1 MKGWREPSFE
11 KIMNGCRLRVCG
23 VLWTRIS
30 VKKRRPRALDSAQ
43 RLLHFLLPYSSIC
56 LPLFPLR
63 DHLVTSFF
71 TSITSLS
78 FCFHSFFHSSPL
90 FSNGEFH
97 RLAFVFFLHPSF
109 FLPLSR
115 IPLPRSTRAEDRR
128 TYMPAASRIP
138 LLAHVC
144 CSNSFVPLS
153 GHFLLLFCPSSATLW
168 PLLSLFSQSLFSFS
182 PRFNGCTR
190 VRSPRLREASSGLDW
205 KAADFYPLLVF
216 FYRYARPLCILFC
229 LSLSPSLF
237 CSTTRVQKK
246 RS

>member
-1 MKGWREPSFE
+1 MEGAFLWKNHE
-11 KIMNGCRLRVCG
+11 CRLRVCG

-30 VKKRRPRALDSAQ
+30 VKKRRPRALDSAH

-63 DHLVTSFF
+63 DHLVTFFF

-78 FCFHSFFHSSPL
+78 FCFHSFFHSSPNLPL
-90 FSNGEFH
+90 FSNVREFH

-138 LLAHVC
+138 LLARVC
-144 CSNSFVPLS
+144 CSNSFVPRS
-153 GHFLLLFCPSSATLW
+153 GHFLLLSLSFA
-168 PLLSLFSQSLFSFS
+168 PLQPPFLFFHSLFSLLPLGLTAAHASDHPGCEKRRVVWTEKRLIFIRSLSFS
-182 PRFNGCTR
+182 IVMPDPF
-190 VRSPRLREASSGLDW
+190 VSYSVSL
-205 KAADFYPLLVF
+205 PLF
-216 FYRYARPLCILFC
+216 FAR
-229 LSLSPSLF
+229 
-237 CSTTRVQKK
+237 
-246 RS
+246 